1 MAVLSLCFFYKEEQ
15 KRRVANKD
23 KRGYK
28 NATQHRCVALRRG
41 GENCLGIYDFPNGS
55 LSIPLFLCLT

>member
-1 MAVLSLCFFYKEEQ
+1 MAVLSVCFLYKEEQ

-41 GENCLGIYDFPNGS
+41 GEIRTRD
-55 LSIPLFLCLT
+55 PLLPKQVR